1 MKIGCCQSY
10 DPQGPLNG
18 FILLGIPKK
27 SKIMEYGVDLKVIK
41 DDDKNRYRGKR
52 VYQIL
57 ACKKVSA
64 RNIQKRDLSTKNIQ
78 NRYLFQGLTAMMH
91 TIVWHKASQN
101 TIFM

>member
-1 MKIGCCQSY
+1 
-10 DPQGPLNG
+10 
-18 FILLGIPKK
+18 
-27 SKIMEYGVDLKVIK
+27 MEYGVDLKVMK